1 MKLRGLFIAAAML
14 LMPAAALAAPG
25 IVTTTVS
32 LKAGPGEGFPTVDRI
47 PGGARVNIHGCF
59 RGKAWCDVSWS
70 DDRGWVSSRYLEYLY
85 RNRYVYLPDYVD
97 EIDVPVVPFVLTSY
111 WSSYY
116 AGRPWYHRRAHWG
129 GYWQSHER
137 FATRLTIDR
146 SAARIGRA
154 AAARDAARPEART
167 RENARV
173 GVEEKSRARVEER
186 TRATERTRAGV
197 TERVTREKDIAPRS
211 AREVRERAAV
221 QPRMTRENAQMA
233 RENADD
239 A

>member
-14 LMPAAALAAPG
+14 LMPTAALAAPG

-47 PGGARVNIHGCF
+47 PGGTRVNIHGCF

-70 DDRGWVSSRYLEYLY
+70 DDRGWVSSQYLQYLH

-97 EIDVPVVPFVLTSY
+97 EIDVPIVPFVLTSY

-137 FATRLTIDR
+137 VATRLTIDR

-154 AAARDAARPEART
+154 AAARDAARPEAR
-167 RENARV
+167 RV
-173 GVEEKSRARVEER
+173 QMRVSVSRRGRVPVSR
-186 TRATERTRAGV
+186 NGRAPVRRSGP
-197 TERVTREKDIAPRS
+197 AP
-211 AREVRERAAV
+211 V
-221 QPRMTRENAQMA
+221 
-233 RENADD
+233 
-239 A
+239 